1 MTIFGKMFQ
10 CCFKTCPTPECH
22 EVQKAKLF
30 ISELLQKFAFL
41 IIKQFRDSFHICWC
55 LACQKT
61 HLHCSQ
67 KKPLLKGGLSAFLAS
82 VSVC

>member
-41 IIKQFRDSFHICWC
+41 IIKQFHDSFHIC
-55 LACQKT
+55 
-61 HLHCSQ
+61 
-67 KKPLLKGGLSAFLAS
+67 
-82 VSVC
+82 